1 MNAILIM
8 MLAVAADAG
17 EPTVDFDTRVI
28 PVLTKAGCNTGACH
42 GAAAGRGGFRLSLY
56 GGDPEFDH
64 RSIVHELEGRRVNP
78 AKPDESLLLLK
89 ATESINHGG
98 GPRLDYEGD
107 GVNLLRQWIREGSLR
122 EHAGRLDELHVTP
135 KSHVSAR
142 VGMTVKLNATALFSG
157 GSIEDVTRWTVF
169 SPEDPMAVEIDSQN
183 ATAKVLRK
191 GRHIVV
197 ARFLD
202 RVVPIEIVVPLSD
215 EVVDLLNEPRRNFI
229 DDHILATLET
239 LRLPV
244 SVPANGS
251 TFLRRVTLDLTGRL
265 PTPAMRSEYV
275 NNPSPRKPMELIDRL
290 LASDEFTEYWTLR
303 FAKLLRI
310 RSRPG
315 DSQGALTYHT
325 WLKSQIA
332 ERVPYDQLAR
342 RILTASGD
350 THQVGPANF
359 YRTVEG
365 PRKQAE
371 FTSELFMGTRLR
383 CANCHNHPLD
393 RWTQDDYHGLAAIF
407 AKIGRGRVI
416 NVSKRGEVTHPRTG
430 EAAIPRIPG
439 DSFLNAADDGRA
451 KIAAWLT
458 DSKNPFF
465 AKAAVNRLWKALMGR
480 GLVEPTDDLRAT
492 NPATHPPLLDELARD
507 FVAHDYDVRHTL
519 KTIALSGTYARS
531 SISLPENVSDVQY
544 YSHAVARS
552 LGPEVLADAIADVT
566 GIADQYGDQPAGTRA
581 VSLFDSNI
589 ESETLNILG
598 RCSREESCGT
608 SDGAAGGLTLKL
620 HLLNGPL
627 LNRRIV
633 QPDGRLTKLIAAG
646 VPPDKIIKRFYE
658 LALNRTAS
666 SKEQRFWHDQIATTT
681 NQKQRR
687 EILEDFLWS
696 LLTCREFLTNH

>member
-17 EPTVDFDTRVI
+17 ESAVDFDTRVI

-56 GGDPEFDH
+56 GGDPQFDH
-64 RSIVHELEGRRVNP
+64 RSIVHELEGRRVNL
-78 AKPDESLLLLK
+78 ANPDESLLLLK

-98 GPRLDYEGD
+98 GPRLEYEGAGAD
-107 GVNLLRQWIREGSLR
+107 LLHRWISEGTLR
-122 EHAGRLDELHVTP
+122 THAGRLDELHVTP
-135 KSHVSAR
+135 KSHVADR
-142 VGMTVKLNATALFSG
+142 VGMTVDLNATALFSP
-157 GSIEDVTRWTVF
+157 GSFEDVTRWTVF
-169 SPEDPMAVEIDSQN
+169 TPEDPMAIKIDPQT
-183 ATAKVLRK
+183 ATATVLRR
-191 GRHIVV
+191 GRHIIV
-197 ARFLD
+197 ARYLD
-202 RVVPIEIVVPLSD
+202 HVVPIEIVVPLSND
-215 EVVDLLNEPRRNFI
+215 VVDLSNEPRRNFI
-229 DDHILATLET
+229 DDHILGTLET
-239 LRLPV
+239 LRLLV
-244 SVPANGS
+244 SEPADDS

-265 PTPAMRSEYV
+265 PTPAVTSEFLNERSPQKRE
-275 NNPSPRKPMELIDRL
+275 ELVDRL

-315 DSQGALTYHT
+315 DTKGALTYHT

-342 RILTASGD
+342 RLLTASGD

-383 CANCHNHPLD
+383 CADCHNHPLD

-407 AKIGRGRVI
+407 AKVGRGRVI
-416 NVSKRGEVTHPRTG
+416 NVSMRGEVTHPRTG

-439 DSFLNAADDGRA
+439 DSFLKEVDDGRA
-451 KIAAWLT
+451 KVAAWLT

-492 NPATHPPLLDELARD
+492 NPATHPPLLDALASD
-507 FVAHDYDVRHTL
+507 FVAHDYDLRHTL
-519 KTIALSGTYARS
+519 RTIALSRTYARS
-531 SISLPENVSDVQY
+531 SSPLPENRFDDRY
-544 YSHAVARS
+544 YSHAVTRT
-552 LGPEVLADAIADVT
+552 LGPEVLADAISDVT
-566 GIADQYGDQPAGTRA
+566 GIADQYGDHPPGTRA
-581 VSLFDSNI
+581 VSLFDPGI
-589 ESETLNILG
+589 ESETLKVLG
-598 RCSREESCGT
+598 RCSREESCET

-627 LNRRIV
+627 LNRRIGHAN
-633 QPDGRLTKLIAAG
+633 GRLAKLMADG
-646 VPPDKIIKRFYE
+646 VTPGEIISRFYG
-658 LALNRTAS
+658 LALGRAPTL
-666 SKEQRFWHDQIATTT
+666 KEQRFWRDQIAQTA
-681 NQKQRR
+681 NQKQQR
-687 EILEDFLWS
+687 EVLEDFLWG
-696 LLTCREFLTNH
+696 LLTCREFVTNH